1 MAPSQT
7 PEPYLTS
14 SSPDYPFE
22 KFVSDYFSLH
32 GHKYLLYA
40 DRHSGWITIVKS
52 NEGEGNANY
61 LKKRLRTLFSTFG
74 APNELSSEGGPPY
87 DSHEISE
94 FLKTWGVHWRNSSAH
109 YPQSNG
115 RAELAVI
122 VAKRILT
129 SNCDVN
135 GNINN
140 DEVSR
145 ALLQYRNTPLQEIN
159 LSPAQILYGRMLKD
173 HTPTIPELCR
183 IRPESRLQAEEREF
197 ALRKR
202 NSKMIER
209 YNRGTRTLPE
219 LDISDHVAV
228 QNQRGHYSKRWDKTG
243 KIVEKLPFRQYEIR
257 MDGSGRITLRNR
269 RFLKEIQPVCT
280 DKTVKY
286 QRYGRNAPL
295 GEQPPFLLDSYD
307 NVVITGESPQQAE
320 RNKHLTDQIEPPAA
334 ILRGSNRT
342 RRPRKV
348 LQLSHQGQ
356 SYTYE
361 ESKANLVSEK
371 LYNYEDLISF
381 HYKNIANMGL

>member
-1 MAPSQT
+1 M
-7 PEPYLTS
+7 
-14 SSPDYPFE
+14 
-22 KFVSDYFSLH
+22 
-32 GHKYLLYA
+32 
-40 DRHSGWITIVKS
+40 
-52 NEGEGNANY
+52 
-61 LKKRLRTLFSTFG
+61 
-74 APNELSSEGGPPY
+74 
-87 DSHEISE
+87 
-94 FLKTWGVHWRNSSAH
+94 HWRNSSAH

-115 RAELAVI
+115 RAELAVK

-140 DEVSR
+140 DQVSR

-173 HTPTIPELCR
+173 LTPTLPELYR
-183 IRPESRLQAEEREF
+183 IRPEWRLQAEEREF
-197 ALRKR
+197 ALKKR

-228 QNQRGHYSKRWDKTG
+228 QNQRGHYSKRWDKTD
-243 KIVEKLPFRQYEIR
+243 KIVEKLPFRQYKIR

-269 RFLKEIQPVCT
+269 RFLKEIQPVCA

-295 GEQPPFLLDSYD
+295 CEQPLLLLDSYD
-307 NVVITGESPQQAE
+307 NVVTTGESPQQAE

-334 ILRGSNRT
+334 ILRRSNRT

>member
-1 MAPSQT
+1 M
-7 PEPYLTS
+7 PY
-14 SSPDYPFE
+14 
-22 KFVSDYFSLH
+22 
-32 GHKYLLYA
+32 G
-40 DRHSGWITIVKS
+40 I
-52 NEGEGNANY
+52 
-61 LKKRLRTLFSTFG
+61 
-74 APNELSSEGGPPY
+74 
-87 DSHEISE
+87 
-94 FLKTWGVHWRNSSAH
+94 WGVHWRNSSAH

-115 RAELAVI
+115 RAELTVK

-173 HTPTIPELCR
+173 HTPTLPELCG
-183 IRPESRLQAEEREF
+183 IRPEWRLQAEEREF

-243 KIVEKLPFRQYEIR
+243 KIVEKLPFRQYKIR

-269 RFLKEIQPVCT
+269 RFLKEIQPVCA
-280 DKTVKY
+280 DK
-286 QRYGRNAPL
+286 NC
-295 GEQPPFLLDSYD
+295 
-307 NVVITGESPQQAE
+307 
-320 RNKHLTDQIEPPAA
+320 QIPKIWQKCP
-334 ILRGSNRT
+334 IR
-342 RRPRKV
+342 
-348 LQLSHQGQ
+348 
-356 SYTYE
+356 
-361 ESKANLVSEK
+361 
-371 LYNYEDLISF
+371 
-381 HYKNIANMGL
+381 